1 MRKSLILLPLLLG
14 ATPALG
20 QSAPQPAPKIPPQ
33 LLDQGMA
40 DRLAD
45 TMQSLSKAL
54 LDLPVGEVQAAVEG
68 RTPSAAERRLTVRDL
83 GRRDDP
89 NFDGKVRQQI
99 AQARP
104 VIEKSMKAMSTA
116 LPAIE
121 KAVDE
126 ASRAIDRAAANL
138 PDPTY
143 PRR

>member
-1 MRKSLILLPLLLG
+1 MRKSLILLLVLLSS
-14 ATPALG
+14 APAL
-20 QSAPQPAPKIPPQ
+20 AQPAPQIPPQ
-33 LLDQGMA
+33 LADPRMA

-54 LDLPVGEVQAAVEG
+54 LDLPIGEVQAAVEG
-68 RTPSAAERRLTVRDL
+68 RDPTPADRKLTVRDL

-89 NFDGKVRQQI
+89 NFDRDFRQQI

-104 VIEKSMKAMSTA
+104 TIERGMKALNSA
-116 LPAIE
+116 LPAIQ
-121 KAVDE
+121 KALDD
-126 ASRAIDRAAANL
+126 AGRAIDRATANL